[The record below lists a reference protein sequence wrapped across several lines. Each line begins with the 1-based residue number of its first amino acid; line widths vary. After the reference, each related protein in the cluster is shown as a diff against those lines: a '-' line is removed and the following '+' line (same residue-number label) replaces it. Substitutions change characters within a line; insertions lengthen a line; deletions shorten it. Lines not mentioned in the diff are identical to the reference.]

1 MYNDETVLPWSWQR
15 LWAEF
20 GDPVP
25 AGVQGEE
32 LEVVGGPQVVVVAQA
47 VDQVGA
53 HVEPL

>member
-15 LWAEF
+15 LWAEL

-53 HVEPL
+53 HV